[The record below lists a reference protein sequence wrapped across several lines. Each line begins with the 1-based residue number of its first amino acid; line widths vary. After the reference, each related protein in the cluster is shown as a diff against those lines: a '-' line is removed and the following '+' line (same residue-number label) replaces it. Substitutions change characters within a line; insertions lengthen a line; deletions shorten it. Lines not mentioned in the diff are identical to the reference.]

1 MLLLV
6 IVIVHVLVVSVVVV
20 VAVVVPQPTLPS
32 LYETLNGRAPGFI
45 EGIAPRREGYQ
56 GRPVTTS

>member
-6 IVIVHVLVVSVVVV
+6 IVIVHVLVVSVVV